1 MTDTYTVSSCEGS
14 CTVSVVISPEP
25 VSVERV
31 ADMGLV
37 FGLFMLAA
45 IVIYFGRQMLGIFD
59 RNPHGD

>member
-1 MTDTYTVSSCEGS
+1 
-14 CTVSVVISPEP
+14 
-25 VSVERV
+25 
-31 ADMGLV
+31 MGLV